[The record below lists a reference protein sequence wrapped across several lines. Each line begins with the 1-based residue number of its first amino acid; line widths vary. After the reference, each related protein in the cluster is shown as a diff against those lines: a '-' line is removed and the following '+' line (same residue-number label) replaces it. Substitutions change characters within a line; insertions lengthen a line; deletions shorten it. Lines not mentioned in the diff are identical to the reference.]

1 MKAINM
7 TSTTTMT
14 VTTIQVGQHHLTLIA
29 SNPNKKDENSLE
41 IPRLVA
47 VDWQP
52 QASLWLDS
60 KSYDK
65 IKKHYCINDNA
76 FEFVDKNS
84 LSKDSASQALLL
96 SAIAQFLAYFMGEL
110 QAFDLPLDISIGTEF
125 QQQVWQALQDIPY
138 GETISYATLA
148 RNVDNPKGYRA
159 VANANGKNP
168 FSIIIPCHRVIASDG
183 KLGGY
188 TGGLDNKE
196 YLLAIEGVTCKP

>member
-1 MKAINM
+1 M

-65 IKKHYCINDNA
+65 IKNHYRLNDSD
-76 FEFVDKNS
+76 FEFIDKNS

-110 QAFDLPLDISIGTEF
+110 QAFYLPLDISIGTEF

-159 VANANGKNP
+159 VANANGRNP

-196 YLLAIEGVTCKP
+196 YLLAIEGVRCKP

>member
-1 MKAINM
+1 M

-96 SAIAQFLAYFMGEL
+96 FAIAQLIAYFIGEL
-110 QAFDLPLDISIGTEF
+110 QAFDLPLDISIGTVF

-148 RNVDNPKGYRA
+148 RHVDNPKGYRA

-196 YLLAIEGVTCKP
+196 YLLALEGVTCKV